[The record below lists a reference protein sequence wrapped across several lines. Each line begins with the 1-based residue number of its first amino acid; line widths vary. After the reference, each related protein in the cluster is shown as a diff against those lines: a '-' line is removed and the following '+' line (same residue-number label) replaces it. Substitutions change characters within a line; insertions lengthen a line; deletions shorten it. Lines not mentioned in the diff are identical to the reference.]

1 MYNVYKGGSDMD
13 LEEFKKDRDEALA
26 SGDPDKMKAYCK
38 KYDIDIPEDENVF
51 LAGMHKAI
59 CNMYLMPDTKISLD
73 QYERS
78 YNWLIANGYTPSV
91 MGGEE

>member
-1 MYNVYKGGSDMD
+1 MFIKEGGYNVD

-38 KYDIDIPEDENVF
+38 KYNIDIPKDENVF

-59 CNMYLMPDTKISLD
+59 CNMYLIPDSQISLD
-73 QYERS
+73 QYEKS
-78 YNWLIANGYTPSV
+78 YNWLIANGYTPSIT
-91 MGGEE
+91 GGEE

>member
-1 MYNVYKGGSDMD
+1 MD

-59 CNMYLMPDTKISLD
+59 CNLFLSEDSPISIK
-73 QYERS
+73 QYNES
-78 YNWLIANGYTPSV
+78 FDWLTDHGYNPHIS
-91 MGGEE
+91 GGEE

>member
-1 MYNVYKGGSDMD
+1 MD
-13 LEEFKKDRDEALA
+13 LEEFKKDRDEVLA

-51 LAGMHKAI
+51 LASMHKAI
-59 CNMYLMPDTKISLD
+59 CNMYLMPDSKISLD

-78 YNWLIANGYTPSV
+78 YNWLIANGYTPSIT
-91 MGGEE
+91 GGEE

>member
-1 MYNVYKGGSDMD
+1 MD
-13 LEEFKKDRDEALA
+13 EFIKDRDEAFA
-26 SGDPDKMKAYCK
+26 SGDIAKVREYCK
-38 KYDIDIPEDENVF
+38 KYEIEIPKDENVF

-59 CNMYLMPDTKISLD
+59 CNMYLIPDSKISLD

-91 MGGEE
+91 TGGKE